1 MRPFL
6 DFLTTAQPQETPSKE
21 FEKLGHKKWEGGIM
35 YPQNKRLQ
43 KLGHKKALK
52 FKTQK
57 YGAPPRFS
65 HTPYTPL

>member
-35 YPQNKRLQ
+35 YPQTKGFK

-52 FKTQK
+52 HKIW
-57 YGAPPRFS
+57 GPS
-65 HTPYTPL
+65 